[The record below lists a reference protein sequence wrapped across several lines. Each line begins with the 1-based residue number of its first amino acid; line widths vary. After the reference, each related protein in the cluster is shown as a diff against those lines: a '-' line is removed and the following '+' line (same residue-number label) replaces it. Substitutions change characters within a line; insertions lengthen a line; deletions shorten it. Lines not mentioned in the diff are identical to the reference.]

1 MNNILVSIDFD
12 DITPLLLDKARS
24 FAEKFDAKIWLLHAA
39 APDPA
44 FVGYDV
50 GPQYIRDSRAEELKQ
65 EHKKLQ
71 EYRDQLLSE
80 GLDADGLLIQ
90 GATIDTI
97 AEESRKLKI
106 DMIICGYHRQG
117 FLYDLIFGS
126 TSEEILRKTEIPVLV
141 VPLVND

>member
-1 MNNILVSIDFD
+1 MENILVSIDFD
-12 DITPLLLDKARS
+12 DITPLLLEKAKS
-24 FAEKFDAKIWLLHAA
+24 FAKKFDAKVWLLHAS

-50 GPQYIRDSRAEELKQ
+50 GPQYIRDSRADELRR

-90 GATIDTI
+90 GVTIDLI
-97 AEESRKLKI
+97 VEESRKLKI
-106 DMIICGYHRQG
+106 DLIICGYHRQG
-117 FLYDLIFGS
+117 YFYDLIFGS
-126 TSEEILRKTEIPVLV
+126 TSEEILKKTEIPVLV
-141 VPLVND
+141 VPQVN